1 MPATSTELGAL
12 LRALDTTSLDDA
24 VAEVDALLH
33 LAEVVADGL
42 HTLAGSTTDFPGDI
56 GDCFDRAAVL
66 AADGAAELRALYRG
80 LGG

>member
-1 MPATSTELGAL
+1 MSATELGTL

-24 VAEVDALLH
+24 VAEADALLH
-33 LAEVVADGL
+33 LAQVTADTL

-66 AADGAAELRALYRG
+66 AADGADELRALYRG